1 MAPDRP
7 ARGLL
12 RDRPVRTPADLA
24 ALLTVAALAVILFRL
39 AQAAGRVH
47 PLLGHLV
54 KQVNHVLTGADLA
67 WQAQVGPGL
76 RLYHPTGVVLGPF
89 VRIGAQCR
97 VQQGVTVGGTGGD
110 VRTPGDSPTLGDR
123 VRLGAGAKVVGP
135 VTLGDDVLVG
145 ANAVVVRSVPAGAT
159 AVGVPARYA

>member
-7 ARGLL
+7 VRGLL
-12 RDRPVRTPADLA
+12 QDRPVRRPSDLA
-24 ALLTVAALAVILFRL
+24 RLLTVSGLSVVLFRL
-39 AQAAGRVH
+39 AQRAGALH

-76 RLYHPTGVVLGPF
+76 RLYHPTGVVLGPH

-97 VQQGVTVGGTGGD
+97 IQQGVTLGGSGGD
-110 VRTPGDSPTLGDR
+110 VRAPDESPALGDR
-123 VRLGAGAKVVGP
+123 VRVGAGAKVLGAL
-135 VTLGDDVLVG
+135 TIGDDVRIG

-159 AVGVPARYA
+159 AVGVPARHA